1 MNNKEHEQYISD
13 MVLDYRTKRDA
24 SGRVYELRN
33 FARDTLA
40 EIREDLVKEKDA
52 MVAKMLASLN
62 WNPQEKII
70 EELSRSGSMDKL
82 VKSDDIYS
90 LSIDVH
96 LPLPEEAK
104 DIAARYKAITKH
116 YESLLDGFVENS
128 PENIELQ
135 KVQSESRY
143 PEINVNTCVM
153 RSYESEFLGVVARV
167 IKEGF
172 DVHYVHITS
181 GIKKKI
187 VSTES
192 RYAGMGE
199 TDHMVVTED
208 KYGNKEKIHALTLEF
223 FDENDV
229 QTYKIEV
236 N

>member
-1 MNNKEHEQYISD
+1 MSNKEYEQYISD
-13 MVLDYRTKRDA
+13 MVLDYRTKREA
-24 SGRVYELRN
+24 SGRVYELRQ

-40 EIREDLVKEKDA
+40 EIREDLATEKDA
-52 MVAKMLASLN
+52 MVAKMLTALN
-62 WNPQEKII
+62 WNPRDKII
-70 EELSRSGSMDKL
+70 EELSKSGSIDKL
-82 VKSDDIYS
+82 VKSDDTYS

-104 DIAARYKAITKH
+104 DIAAKYKAITKH
-116 YESLLDGFVENS
+116 YKSLLDGFVENS

-135 KVQSESRY
+135 KVQSESSY
-143 PEINVNTCVM
+143 PEINVNTCVI
-153 RSYESEFLGVVARV
+153 RSYESEFLGVIARV

-172 DVHYVHITS
+172 DVHYIHITS
-181 GIKKKI
+181 GVKKKI

-192 RYAGMGE
+192 HYAGMGE
-199 TDHMVVTED
+199 TDHMLITED
-208 KYGNKEKIHALTLEF
+208 KYGNQEKIHALRLDF